1 MKKCFPVL
9 LLPLLLIQ
17 NMTRGQEQ
25 NQPVERQ
32 AKTSGLTSEQCRSL
46 ELRALGPA
54 VAAGRV
60 SDIAIDPRNR
70 NIWYVSFASS
80 GLWKTTNRGITW
92 IPVFD
97 DGGSYSLGCLA
108 IDPKDPNIVWLGTGE
123 NQASRSASFGDGV
136 YKSTDAGRTWKNM
149 GLPNSEHIAKFLIDP
164 RNSNVVYVASQGPL
178 WSPGGDRGLYKST
191 DAGQTWESILTI
203 SENTGITDI
212 VFDPRN
218 PDVIYAASY
227 QRRRNV
233 GILIGGG
240 PEAGIYKTEDAGQ
253 NWKKLTNGIPTGD
266 LGRIALAVSPQN
278 PDIVYA
284 LIVAAGDESGF
295 FRSAD
300 CGQTWVR
307 QCNYRVVDPQ
317 YYGELYP
324 DPHRFDCIYAAD
336 VRMHLT
342 NDGGKTFEP
351 VSWRTHVDNHA
362 LVFDPTDPDYLLLGN
377 DGGLYETFDGG
388 QNWRRFTNLPTIQYY
403 RVGLDN
409 TTPFYNVYG
418 GSQDNGSHGGPSRT
432 VNRVG
437 IRTSEWYSVAGGDGM
452 QPRVDPEN
460 PNIVYTT
467 VQYGQLTRLD
477 LSTGTNTRIMP
488 PEDENEPVRWNWN
501 PPLIISPHSAARIY
515 IAASRLF
522 RSDDRGDNWTCISP
536 DLTRQI
542 DRDSLPV
549 MGKVWGP
556 DAITKNLFT
565 SPFGVAT
572 AMSESPLQE
581 NLLYVGTDDGLI
593 QVTEDGGKNWRKIE
607 SFPGVPEMTLVS
619 DLFASSHD
627 RDTIYAAFENHKR
640 GDFRPY
646 LLKSTDKGRTWTS
659 IAGGLPDRHCVW
671 SIVEDY
677 INSNLL
683 LAGTEFGL
691 FFSIDGGTHWT
702 QLKGNVPVIAFRDLE
717 IQKRED
723 DLVCATFGRGFYI
736 LDDFSPLRGLNPE
749 TLAGEG
755 TMLPM
760 RHAYLF
766 NELSYVRATEDN
778 YTTPNPPSGALLTYY
793 LPADFSSQS
802 SEAET
807 GIVLTIA
814 DDTGKTIRKINGD
827 AAAGLHRLSWDLR
840 TEPAQTEQQ
849 TPPLYQFNVQEE
861 GEEEFEFDEPQPQSS
876 DTRELRGRNQGAF
889 GARRGRRGR
898 QAGPPV
904 EPGKFTVTLNK
915 LVDGNLTPL
924 GKPQTF
930 DVVPLPDNSSTKSV
944 KINVR
949 IE

>member
-1 MKKCFPVL
+1 MKKFFPIL
-9 LLPLLLIQ
+9 LFPLLLIH
-17 NMTRGQEQ
+17 NTTRGREQ
-25 NQPVERQ
+25 NQLTEQP
-32 AKTSGLTSEQCRSL
+32 AKTSGLTSELYQPL
-46 ELRALGPA
+46 ELRSLGPA
-54 VAAGRV
+54 VAGGRV

-92 IPVFD
+92 TPIFD
-97 DGGSYSLGCLA
+97 DGGSYSLGCLT

-136 YKSTDAGRTWKNM
+136 YKCTDAGRTWKNM
-149 GLPNSEHIAKFLIDP
+149 GLPDSEHIAKILIDP
-164 RNSNVVYVASQGPL
+164 RNSNIVYVASQGPL

-212 VFDPRN
+212 AFDPRD

-233 GILIGGG
+233 GVLIGGG
-240 PEAGIYKTEDAGQ
+240 PEAGIFKTEDAGE
-253 NWKKLTNGIPTGD
+253 NWKKLTNGIPAGD

-300 CGQTWVR
+300 RGQTWVR
-307 QCNYRVVDPQ
+307 QNNYRVVDPQ
-317 YYGELYP
+317 YYGEIYP

-351 VSWRTHVDNHA
+351 VPWRTHVDNHA

-388 QNWRRFTNLPTIQYY
+388 QNWRHFTNLPTVQYY

-409 TTPFYNVYG
+409 AMPFYNVYG

-488 PEDENEPVRWNWN
+488 TEDENEPVRWHWN
-501 PPLIISPHSAARIY
+501 PPLIISPYSAARIY

-572 AMSESPLQE
+572 AMSESPVQE

-607 SFPGVPEMTLVS
+607 SFPVVPEMTLVS
-619 DLFASSHD
+619 DLFTSSHD
-627 RDTIYAAFENHKR
+627 RDTVYAAFENHKR
-640 GDFRPY
+640 GDFKPY
-646 LLKSTDKGRTWTS
+646 LLKSMDRGRTWTS
-659 IAGGLPDRHCVW
+659 IAGDLPDRHFVW
-671 SIVEDY
+671 SIVEDH

-683 LAGTEFGL
+683 FAGTEFGL

-717 IQKRED
+717 IQKREN

-736 LDDFSPLRGLNPE
+736 LDDFSPLRGLNAE

-766 NELSYVRATEDN
+766 NELGYVRATEDN
-778 YTTPNPPSGALLTYY
+778 YTTPNPPFGALLTYY
-793 LPADFSSQS
+793 LPGDFSSQS
-802 SEAET
+802 SEAES

-814 DDTGKTIRKINGD
+814 DAAGKIIRKINGD
-827 AAAGLHRLSWDLR
+827 ATAGLHRTSWDLR
-840 TEPAQTEQQ
+840 SEPAQTEQQ
-849 TPPLYQFNVQEE
+849 NPPIFQFEEQE
-861 GEEEFEFDEPQPQSS
+861 EEEFELDEPEPQSS
-876 DTRELRGRNQGAF
+876 DTRELQGRTRGAS

-898 QAGPPV
+898 PVGPLV

-924 GKPQTF
+924 GESQTF
-930 DVVPLPDNSSTKSV
+930 EVVPLPDSSSTKSV

-949 IE
+949 VE